1 MRAVLCAIVVLG
13 FAGLTTAGDDK
24 KIDAKKLI
32 GKWEPAKAK
41 EGAPKM
47 VIEFAEGGKLTL
59 TVAAGDKSEKIEGT
73 YKVEGNKVS
82 VAMAFGGKEEK
93 ETFTVSKLTDDEM
106 VSTDS
111 KGKED
116 TLKKVKAK

>member
-1 MRAVLCAIVVLG
+1 MRAVLCAVAVLG
-13 FAGLTTAGDDK
+13 FAGVTAAGQDQ

-32 GKWEPAKAK
+32 GKWEAAKPKAD
-41 EGAPKM
+41 APKM
-47 VIEFAEGGKLTL
+47 VVEFAEGGKVTL
-59 TVAAGDKSEKIEGT
+59 TVTVGDKSEKIDGT
-73 YKVEGNKVS
+73 YKVDGNKVS

>member
-1 MRAVLCAIVVLG
+1 MRAVLCAVVVLG
-13 FAGLTTAGDDK
+13 FAGATAAGQDQ

-32 GKWEPAKAK
+32 GKWEAAKAK

-47 VIEFAEGGKLTL
+47 VVEFAEAGKVTL
-59 TVAAGDKSEKIEGT
+59 TVTVGDKSEKIDGT
-73 YKVEGNKVS
+73 YKVDGNKVE
-82 VAMAFGGKEEK
+82 VVMALGGKEEK

-106 VSTDS
+106 VSKDS
-111 KGKED
+111 KGKEE